1 LIKQRIRLR
10 LEGAVRKL
18 VVAPL
23 LFLIESEN
31 QVLLLLI
38 QRLIQ
43 PIRGIYELLFV
54 QWLLK
59 LLKLD
64 EEWLEQLLHL
74 IGKDVQLHLLGGHE
88 AILVV
93 VQLVKYFAHFVSASL
108 HYDLLAEFA
117 GLALVAHLVE
127 AFVRVDACLL
137 LFLLDELVPVV
148 ELVRDVPPGVLAV
161 SQVEVAVDLGLEHLA
176 AALGV
181 NGALVL
187 DLSFLFMQVVINLCV
202 LCQAHEHFGFG
213 TLLIF

>member
-1 LIKQRIRLR
+1 MIKQRIRLR

-64 EEWLEQLLHL
+64 E
-74 IGKDVQLHLLGGHE
+74 
-88 AILVV
+88 
-93 VQLVKYFAHFVSASL
+93 
-108 HYDLLAEFA
+108 
-117 GLALVAHLVE
+117 
-127 AFVRVDACLL
+127 
-137 LFLLDELVPVV
+137 
-148 ELVRDVPPGVLAV
+148 
-161 SQVEVAVDLGLEHLA
+161 
-176 AALGV
+176 
-181 NGALVL
+181 
-187 DLSFLFMQVVINLCV
+187 
-202 LCQAHEHFGFG
+202 
-213 TLLIF
+213 